1 MSPLEFDPNRVRR
14 STLTCLGT
22 LAGVIVAYF
31 YIPVQSGQS
40 AWRVAVSILITI
52 VAIGLV
58 TWIVLREFRRQAR
71 GAGPHLTGIQ
81 LLVIF
86 ELVLVIFALG
96 YYSLAVHGTEQM
108 SGIHSRLDA
117 LYFTATT
124 MATVGYGD
132 IYPSGQLARS
142 VATAQMAF
150 DIIFLAAFVRLLTVG
165 VRSRVTYLRADTEP
179 GEQGPALEED

>member
-81 LLVIF
+81 L
-86 ELVLVIFALG
+86 LVIFALG